1 MRVTS
6 KGQVT
11 IPVEIRRG
19 LGIESGSDVDFVML
33 PNGVVQ
39 LVRDHD
45 ESKAGNMRAQAVE
58 EWIKQFSGTAD
69 LNGMTVDEYIDWIR
83 GPRED
88 LLPR

>member
-11 IPVEIRRG
+11 IPVDIRRG
-19 LGIESGSDVDFVML
+19 LGIESGSEVNFVKR
-33 PNGVVQ
+33 PDGIVQ

-45 ESKAGNMRAQAVE
+45 GSNAGNVRAQAVE

-69 LNGMTVDEYIDWIR
+69 LNGMTADQYIDWIR

>member
-11 IPVEIRRG
+11 IPVDIRRG
-19 LGIESGSDVDFVML
+19 LGIESGSKVNFVKR
-33 PNGVVQ
+33 PDGVVQ

-45 ESKAGNMRAQAVE
+45 ESNPGIARAQAVR
-58 EWIKQFSGTAD
+58 EWIRQFSGTVD
-69 LNGMTVDEYIDWIR
+69 LDGLTVDEYIDCIR

>member
-11 IPVEIRRG
+11 IPVGIRRG
-19 LGIESGSDVDFVML
+19 LGIESGSDVNFVKR
-33 PNGVVQ
+33 PDGIVQ
-39 LVRDHD
+39 LVRSNNDANPD
-45 ESKAGNMRAQAVE
+45 SLRADAVKAWLEKFGGSAPLGE
-58 EWIKQFSGTAD
+58 
-69 LNGMTVDEYIDWIR
+69 MTTDEYIDKIR

>member
-11 IPVEIRRG
+11 IPVEIGRG
-19 LGIESGSDVDFVML
+19 LGIEAGSDVNFVKR
-33 PNGVVQ
+33 PDGIVQ
-39 LVRDHD
+39 LVRNNDD
-45 ESKAGNMRAQAVE
+45 ANPESLRADAVKAWVE
-58 EWIKQFSGTAD
+58 KFGGTVP
-69 LNGMTVDEYIDWIR
+69 LGGMTTDEYIESIR

>member
-19 LGIESGSDVDFVML
+19 LGIESGSEVNFVKR
-33 PNGVVQ
+33 PDGVVQ
-39 LVRDHD
+39 LVRDHG
-45 ESKAGNMRAQAVE
+45 EPNPGIARARAVR
-58 EWIKQFSGTAD
+58 EWISQYSGSAD

>member
-19 LGIESGSDVDFVML
+19 LGIESGSDVSFVKR
-33 PNGVVQ
+33 PDGIVQ
-39 LVRDHD
+39 LVRSNDD
-45 ESKAGNMRAQAVE
+45 ANPDRLRTDAVKA
-58 EWIKQFSGTAD
+58 WIEKFGGSAP
-69 LNGMTVDEYIDWIR
+69 LLGMTTDEYIDWIR

>member
-19 LGIESGSDVDFVML
+19 LGIGSGSEVNFIKRPD
-33 PNGVVQ
+33 GVVQ

-45 ESKAGNMRAQAVE
+45 ASNAGNARAQAVE
-58 EWIKQFSGTAD
+58 EWIKQFGRTAD
-69 LNGMTVDEYIDWIR
+69 LDGMTADEYIDWIR

>member
-19 LGIESGSDVDFVML
+19 LGIESGSDVSFVKR
-33 PNGVVQ
+33 PDGVVQ
-39 LVRDHD
+39 LMRNDDGANPDSLRAHAV
-45 ESKAGNMRAQAVE
+45 KAWLEKFGGSAPMGE
-58 EWIKQFSGTAD
+58 
-69 LNGMTVDEYIDWIR
+69 MTTDEYIDKIR

>member
-19 LGIESGSDVDFVML
+19 LGIESGSEVNFVKRAD
-33 PNGVVQ
+33 GVVQ
-39 LVRDHD
+39 LVRDYD
-45 ESKAGNMRAQAVE
+45 QSNPGNARAQAVE
-58 EWIKQFSGTAD
+58 HWIRQFSGTVD
-69 LNGMTVDEYIDWIR
+69 LNGMTADEYIDWIR